1 MDSFFGIGIM
11 ELAFI
16 AILALIVLGPERLP
30 GAAREVAKV
39 IAQIRA
45 ISSEFTSQFSEEL
58 QMLDEINPK
67 KLADEIVKETMN
79 PPKKPQTTSTAVS
92 RSPAKPA
99 PAAEEPAE
107 QATTASSTSTG
118 TEADEPVTDDPV
130 TDAVENTILPPTG
143 SDSTTAADRAANEPA
158 VNGHHGAVAVDAEP
172 ASPAS
177 AGSSTAS
184 PNGAG
189 ATAGDSASNPAG
201 HETGAESVADSAPDS
216 ASDSAE
222 KEA

>member
-67 KLADEIVKETMN
+67 KLADELVNETKN
-79 PPKKPQTTSTAVS
+79 PPKKPQTKPQTTSTAVS
-92 RSPAKPA
+92 RSSTKPA
-99 PAAEEPAE
+99 STAQEPAE
-107 QATTASSTSTG
+107 QTPAASSASAG
-118 TEADEPVTDDPV
+118 TEADEPVTD
-130 TDAVENTILPPTG
+130 AGENTILPPTV
-143 SDSTTAADRAANEPA
+143 SDNASAADRAATEPA
-158 VNGHHGAVAVDAEP
+158 INGQHGADAVDAEP
-172 ASPAS
+172 ESPAP
-177 AGSSTAS
+177 AGASTAS
-184 PNGAG
+184 SNGAS
-189 ATAGDSASNPAG
+189 ATVGDSAPHPADNEPPAG
-201 HETGAESVADSAPDS
+201 NVADSAPDS
-216 ASDSAE
+216 ALDNAE

>member
-45 ISSEFTSQFSEEL
+45 ISSEFTSQFGDEL

-67 KLADEIVKETMN
+67 KLADEIVNEAKN
-79 PPKKPQTTSTAVS
+79 PPKKPQTKPQTTNTAVS
-92 RSPAKPA
+92 RSQAKSASTAKEPAKQA
-99 PAAEEPAE
+99 PAA
-107 QATTASSTSTG
+107 SSTPAG
-118 TEADEPVTDDPV
+118 AEADEPVTD
-130 TDAVENTILPPTG
+130 AMENSILPPTV
-143 SDSTTAADRAANEPA
+143 SDNAGAPVSSATEPA
-158 VNGHHGAVAVDAEP
+158 VNGHHGADAVDAEP
-172 ASPAS
+172 ETPAPAGAS
-177 AGSSTAS
+177 AAS

-189 ATAGDSASNPAG
+189 AAAGDSAPNPAVHDPG
-201 HETGAESVADSAPDS
+201 PESVADSASDS
-216 ASDSAE
+216 ALDSAE